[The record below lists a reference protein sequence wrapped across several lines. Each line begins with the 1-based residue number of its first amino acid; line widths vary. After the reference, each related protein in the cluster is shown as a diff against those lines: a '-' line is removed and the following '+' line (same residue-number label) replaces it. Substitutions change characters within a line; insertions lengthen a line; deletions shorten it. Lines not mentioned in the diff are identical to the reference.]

1 MAPFLWMGFNCLKAR
16 AINDIHMMHGS
27 WDMECNKQSF
37 LSFWT
42 VFCPFYPLNN
52 SKNQN
57 FEKMKHTPQDITI
70 LHRCTI
76 NDNHMM
82 YHMRYRVQQTELFV
96 ILDYFLPFY
105 PPKNQIKI
113 LKKWKYHLDVLSF
126 YTCVPQMTIIWCM
139 VPEIRSVTDRILVIL
154 DHFLHFYPSNNTK
167 NQIFE
172 KMKKHLKIS

>member
-1 MAPFLWMGFNCLKAR
+1 MTFISRMVPEIWSATNRVFGHFGQFFALFIPLTTRKIKILEKWNTPLK
-16 AINDIHMMHGS
+16 I
-27 WDMECNKQSF
+27 
-37 LSFWT
+37 L
-42 VFCPFYPLNN
+42 PFYTGVP
-52 SKNQN
+52 
-57 FEKMKHTPQDITI
+57 EMTI
-70 LHRCTI
+70 IWCT
-76 NDNHMM
+76 
-82 YHMRYRVQQTELFV
+82 YHMRYQVQQTELFV

-105 PPKNQIKI
+105 PPNNPIKI
-113 LKKWKYHLDVLSF
+113 LKKWKYHLDILSF